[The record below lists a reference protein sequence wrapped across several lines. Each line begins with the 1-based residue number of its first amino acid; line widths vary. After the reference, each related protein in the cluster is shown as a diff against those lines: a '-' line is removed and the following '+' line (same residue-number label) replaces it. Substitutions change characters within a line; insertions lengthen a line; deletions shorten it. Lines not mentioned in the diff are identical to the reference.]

1 MKTNFT
7 LQTLIKILNLQLE
20 KYVKIT
26 QNTAYISCLYVIQI
40 KLYKISLNDIFG

>member
-7 LQTLIKILNLQLE
+7 LQTLVKILNLQLE

-26 QNTAYISCLYVIQI
+26 KNNAYISCLYVIQI
-40 KLYKISLNDIFG
+40 K